1 MRNSRYL
8 KVLACLLG
16 LAGTASGNAQE
27 TDWAATIHRV
37 SDGVVTLMA
46 DHPRPFDGSSN
57 LSTQGTGF
65 VVDAE
70 AGLILTNRHIL
81 GAGPSVIHAVFPNGE
96 EVDLAAVYRD
106 PVHDFAFLRYDP
118 SLLKSISPY
127 EFPLVAKGAAVGREV
142 RVIGNDA
149 GERLSI
155 LGSTIARLDRNVP
168 EYGPWRYNDFNTFY
182 IQAASGTSPGSS
194 GSPVIDLTGN
204 AVALASGSRVQ
215 TMSGYFLPLER
226 VQRALQL
233 VLRGERVARGSLQ
246 TSFEYESFAELRR
259 LGLSESARERAEAH
273 APDGRGLLV
282 VKGVISGSPAD
293 ALLQVGDVLIEVA
306 DSLIADFEDLAEVLD
321 ESVGQLVRVSVERA
335 GVAREAEIPV
345 SDLHEITPREY
356 VTIGGTILHPLSYQQ
371 ARHYGRP
378 IAGIYVAENDYMLR
392 AGGVNAFG
400 IIFEID
406 GKPTNTLDEL
416 ETALESIPNG
426 AAANVRWI
434 DRRDPGRERVSLVR
448 FNRHWATAKRCAEQD
463 GSGVWSCRDLVV
475 PAPAPVSEPRSLN
488 FRDWGTPERNRIS
501 RSLVRVDVDIPF
513 NGINGAWESRL
524 RANGLIVDAMRGWV
538 VTSRDV
544 LPHAVADVR
553 ITFDDSLE
561 LPGTVEYIHPLHNL
575 AVLAY
580 DPSLL
585 ISTDVRSALLGAKS
599 LAPGES
605 AHFAGLRSNGSL
617 VYRPTRVEAVT
628 AVSFSGADQP
638 GFRDFNLDVISLVD
652 APASISGVLLDQA
665 QEQVLSLW
673 APLSGYKD
681 SRYRGIASEVVT
693 DMLERLRS
701 DDDLRSLEV
710 MWVTQSLSKARLMS
724 LPEHWIEA
732 YEGHDPVRRR
742 LLRASR
748 ILAGAPAAEVVRE
761 GDVLLAIDGNLAG
774 SFREMERLSQHER
787 VRLTLLRDGE
797 VVEVTAETLAFDG
810 RGVSQ
815 VVRWAGA
822 TLVAPFRAL
831 SFEQGIEPVGVF
843 STLFFWGSPAG
854 SETLANRRIVAL
866 NDLPTSDL
874 KSFVEVAQSLQ
885 DKAPVRVKT
894 LDNLDRPSVQTIR
907 LETNYWPLEVLRRT
921 EDGWVLEEYPPSV
934 VSRE

>member
-46 DHPRPFDGSSN
+46 DHPRSFDGSIN

-81 GAGPSVIHAVFPNGE
+81 GAGPSVIHAIFPNGE

-306 DSLIADFEDLAEVLD
+306 DSLITDFEDLAEVLD

-378 IAGIYVAENDYMLR
+378 ITGIYVAEDEYMLK

-406 GKPTNTLDEL
+406 GNPTNTLDEL
-416 ETALESIPNG
+416 ESALEAIGSG

-434 DRRDPGRERVSLVR
+434 DRSDPGRERVSLVR
-448 FNRHWATAKRCAEQD
+448 FNRHWAAAKRCAEQD
-463 GSGVWSCRDLVV
+463 GSGVWSCRDLAV
-475 PAPAPVSEPRSLN
+475 PAAAGIPEPRRLN
-488 FRDWGTPERNRIS
+488 FRDWGTLEHNRIA

-513 NGINGAWESRL
+513 DGINGEWENRL
-524 RANGLIVDAMRGWV
+524 RGTGLIVDATRGWV

-544 LPHAVADVR
+544 VPHAVADVR

-561 LPGTVEYIHPLHNL
+561 VAGRVEYIHPVHNL

-580 DPSLL
+580 DPSALK
-585 ISTDVRSALLGAKS
+585 SADVRSAMLGSKS
-599 LAPGES
+599 FAPGES
-605 AHFAGLRSNGSL
+605 THFAGLRSNGSL
-617 VYRPTRVEAVT
+617 VYRPTLVEAVT
-628 AVSFSGADQP
+628 AVSFSGADQT

-652 APASISGVLLDQA
+652 APPSIGGVLLDQA
-665 QEQVLSLW
+665 QEEVLALW
-673 APLSGYKD
+673 APLSGYRD
-681 SRYRGIASEVVT
+681 GPYRGIASEVVT

-701 DDDLRSLEV
+701 GDDLRSLEV
-710 MWVTQSLSKARLMS
+710 QWVTQSLSKARLLS
-724 LPEHWIEA
+724 LPDHWIEA
-732 YEGHDPVRRR
+732 YEHHDPVRRR

-748 ILAGAPAAEVVRE
+748 ILGGAPAAEVVRE

-774 SFREMERLSQHER
+774 SFREVERLSQRER
-787 VRLTLLRDGE
+787 VQLTLLRDGE
-797 VVEVTAETLAFDG
+797 VIEVTAETLPFDG
-810 RGVSQ
+810 QGVSQ
-815 VVRWAGA
+815 VVQWAGA
-822 TLVAPFRAL
+822 ILVAPFRAL
-831 SFEQGIEPVGVF
+831 SFNQGIEPIGVF
-843 STLFFWGSPAG
+843 STIIYWGSPASG
-854 SETLANRRIVAL
+854 EALAHRRIVAL
-866 NDLPTSDL
+866 NDLPTPDL
-874 KSFVEVAQSLQ
+874 KSFVEVARSLQ
-885 DKAPVRVKT
+885 GRAPVRVKT
-894 LDNLDRPSVQTIR
+894 LDHMDRPSVQTIR
-907 LETNYWPLEVLRRT
+907 LEPNYWPLEVLRRT
-921 EDGWVLEEYPPSV
+921 EDGWVLEEYP
-934 VSRE
+934 

>member
-1 MRNSRYL
+1 MTSNHVLNSRYF
-8 KVLACLLG
+8 KVLACLLW

-27 TDWAATIHRV
+27 ADWTATIHRV

-65 VVDAE
+65 VVDAD

-127 EFPLVAKGAAVGREV
+127 EFPLAADGALVGREV

-194 GSPVIDLTGN
+194 GSPVIDVTGN
-204 AVALASGSRVQ
+204 AVALASGSRTQ

-233 VLRGERVARGSLQ
+233 VLRGERVTRGSLQ
-246 TSFEYESFAELRR
+246 TGFQHESFAELRR
-259 LGLSESARERAEAH
+259 LGLSESARERAEQH
-273 APDGRGLLV
+273 SPDGRGLLV

-293 ALLQVGDVLIEVA
+293 VHLQVGDVLIEVA
-306 DSLIADFEDLAEVLD
+306 DSLITDFEELADVLD

-335 GVAREAEIPV
+335 GVAREVEIPV

-378 IAGIYVAENDYMLR
+378 IAGIYVAENDYMLQ

-406 GKPTNTLDEL
+406 GTPTNTLDEL
-416 ETALESIPNG
+416 ESALEAIANG

-434 DRRDPGRERVSLVR
+434 DRSDPGRERVSLVR
-448 FNRHWATAKRCAEQD
+448 FNRHWAAAKRCAEQD
-463 GSGVWSCRDLVV
+463 GSGVWTCRDLAV
-475 PAPAPVSEPRSLN
+475 PAPAPVSEPLRLS
-488 FRDWGTPERNRIS
+488 FRDWGTPERNRIA

-513 NGINGAWESRL
+513 NGINGVWESRL
-524 RANGLIVDAMRGWV
+524 RGTGLIVDAMRGWV
-538 VTSRDV
+538 VTSRDA

-561 LPGTVEYIHPLHNL
+561 VPGTVEYIHPVHNL

-585 ISTDVRSALLGAKS
+585 KIADVRSAMLGS
-599 LAPGES
+599 ESFAPGES

-617 VYRPTRVEAVT
+617 VYRPTLVEAVT

-652 APASISGVLLDQA
+652 APTSIGGVLLDQA
-665 QEQVLSLW
+665 QEQVLALW
-673 APLSGYKD
+673 TPLAGYKGNP
-681 SRYRGIASEVVT
+681 YRGIASEVVM

-701 DDDLRSLEV
+701 GDYLRSLEV
-710 MWVTQSLSKARLMS
+710 QWVTQSLSKARLLS
-724 LPEHWIEA
+724 LPEYWIEA
-732 YEGHDPVRRR
+732 YERHDPVRRR

-748 ILAGAPAAEVVRE
+748 VLGGAPAAQVVRE

-774 SFREMERLSQHER
+774 SFREVERLSQRER
-787 VRLTLLRDGE
+787 VQLTLLRDGE
-797 VVEVTAETLAFDG
+797 VVEVMAETLAFDG
-810 RGVSQ
+810 QGVGQ

-822 TLVAPFRAL
+822 TLVTPFRAL
-831 SFEQGIEPVGVF
+831 SFNQGIEPIGVF

-854 SETLANRRIVAL
+854 SEALANRRIVAL
-866 NDLPTSDL
+866 NDLPTPDL
-874 KSFVEVAQSLQ
+874 KSFVEVAQTLQ
-885 DKAPVRVKT
+885 GKAPVRVKT

-907 LETNYWPLEVLRRT
+907 LEPNYWPLEVLRRT
-921 EDGWVLEEYPPSV
+921 EHGWVLEEYP
-934 VSRE
+934 